1 MRSLL
6 LAAAIV
12 LAASPALAKKAGR
25 APREGRFCAKA
36 KVGTTA
42 QDKKGNTLECKQDGK
57 KSRWVKK

>member
-6 LAAAIV
+6 LAALV
-12 LAASPALAKKAGR
+12 LAASPAFAKKAGR
-25 APREGRFCAKA
+25 APREGRYCAKA

-57 KSRWVKK
+57 RARWVKK